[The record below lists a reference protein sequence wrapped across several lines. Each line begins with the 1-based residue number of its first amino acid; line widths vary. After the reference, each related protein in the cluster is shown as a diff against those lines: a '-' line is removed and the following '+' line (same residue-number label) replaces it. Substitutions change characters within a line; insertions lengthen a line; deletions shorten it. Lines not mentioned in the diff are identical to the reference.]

1 MNLSCWEDD
10 ETFPRTPARL
20 WWARPGETSKC
31 WIHTPH
37 TDRGVLE
44 QIWSV
49 RTRMMRVYS
58 QGQSSDSSCL
68 RWRTAE
74 GTSRKAA
81 LKKAGWRKR
90 TEYFGLRACL
100 GLWATWNSP
109 TEACIRLLRN
119 PSHPLLP
126 GSQIS
131 HRPLLHEMNGES
143 ENLVPAMLDSGRHRS
158 SCNIWWLGR
167 GVGLELGKLLWHPCP
182 HERQPSTTASTWS
195 FCTTQT
201 DSRRSGWDQ
210 ESSNGKTPG
219 ALGL

>member
-1 MNLSCWEDD
+1 MNLSCWEDG
-10 ETFPRTPARL
+10 ETFPRIPACL

-44 QIWSV
+44 QIWSDV
-49 RTRMMRVYS
+49 SLLSRTELREFRFKMKNCRRHK
-58 QGQSSDSSCL
+58 QKSCL
-68 RWRTAE
+68 KE
-74 GTSRKAA
+74 SRRKEESTFACVLA
-81 LKKAGWRKR
+81 LDSEPLETHLQRLASVC
-90 TEYFGLRACL
+90 F
-100 GLWATWNSP
+100 ATPP
-109 TEACIRLLRN
+109 THRSQDPI
-119 PSHPLLP
+119 SHP
-126 GSQIS
+126 
-131 HRPLLHEMNGES
+131 PLLHEMNGES

-182 HERQPSTTASTWS
+182 HEKQPSTTASSWS

-201 DSRRSGWDQ
+201 DSCRSGWDQ

-219 ALGL
+219 GPGPLEGVD